1 MNRIDVMTV
10 TLNRLMR
17 RRQFRL
23 GRLSRFGLA
32 RFAKDQTGSTTVE
45 AVLILPL
52 LLWAYVAMF
61 VYFDAF
67 KIQNTNLRAAY
78 TIADMI
84 SRQTNAIDAGYV
96 NGLNTVFDYLV
107 DIDTNTSVRAS
118 SVFWDPLANVY
129 RVQWSYGTNAMP
141 VLTNANVSDYASRL
155 PTIPAGDT
163 LIVLETWLDYT
174 PAFDVGGLQA
184 RTFKEFIAT
193 RPRFVAQVPFV

>member
-1 MNRIDVMTV
+1 MFPK
-10 TLNRLMR
+10 LNRLMR
-17 RRQFRL
+17 RRLSSL
-23 GRLSRFGLA
+23 GRLSRPCIA
-32 RFAKDQTGSTTVE
+32 RFASDQKGSTTVE

-84 SRQTNAIDAGYV
+84 SRQTNAIDANYV

-107 DIDTNTSVRAS
+107 EIDTNTSVRAS
-118 SVFWDPLANVY
+118 SVFWDPVANVY
-129 RVQWSYGTNAMP
+129 KVQWSYATRSMP
-141 VLTNANVSDYASRL
+141 LLTNANVNTFASRL

-163 LIVLETWLDYT
+163 LIVLETWLDYS
-174 PAFDVGGLQA
+174 PAFDLGGLQP

>member
-1 MNRIDVMTV
+1 MNRIEAMKTKF
-10 TLNRLMR
+10 NRLMR
-17 RRQFRL
+17 RR
-23 GRLSRFGLA
+23 LA
-32 RFAKDQTGSTTVE
+32 RFGEDQSGSTTVE
-45 AVLILPL
+45 AVMILPL

-84 SRQTNAIDAGYV
+84 SRQTNAIDANYV

-107 DIDTNTSVRAS
+107 EIDTNTSVRAS
-118 SVFWDPLANVY
+118 SVFWDPVANVY
-129 RVQWSYGTNAMP
+129 KVQWSYATRTMP
-141 VLTNANVSDYASRL
+141 LLTNANVNTYASRL

-163 LIVLETWLDYT
+163 LIVMETWLDYS
-174 PAFDVGGLQA
+174 PAFDLGGLQA

>member
-1 MNRIDVMTV
+1 MNAKLRHI
-10 TLNRLMR
+10 LLR
-17 RRQFRL
+17 RH
-23 GRLSRFGLA
+23 LSRFA
-32 RFAKDQTGSTTVE
+32 DDQRGSVTVE

-67 KIQNTNLRAAY
+67 KVQNTNLRAAY

-84 SRQTNAIDAGYV
+84 SRQSNAIDANYV

-107 DIDTNTSVRAS
+107 NIDTNTSVRTS
-118 SVFWDPLANVY
+118 SVFWDSVNNVY
-129 RVQWSYGTNAMP
+129 KVQWSYATNSMP
-141 VLTNANVSDYASRL
+141 LLTNANVNDYADRL
-155 PTIPAGDT
+155 PTIPSGDT
-163 LIVLETWLDYT
+163 LVVVETWLDYS
-174 PAFDVGGLQA
+174 PAFDVGLQA